1 MTKTIDWIAR
11 AFAVCALTAVFTGAS
26 FAQDGDES
34 VVLDRSESTPAPV
47 PTGARPSA
55 YAPTTGTQ
63 NFDLSE
69 SSTASD
75 GSIVVRNAKVEIP
88 KGEGYEALISANGQG
103 LLDELRLYDDSY
115 DLSEE
120 LRTLSEHIAGEIAAE
135 QSQTTNAGSTDLE
148 SKNTSKGVDPEQA
161 RQNAVQGVEKQFA
174 LLGRLGI
181 AEKSESERPKLQR
194 GMIVK
199 KGQYL
204 GRLQDDELKQEF
216 VVALQEL
223 LVARKEA
230 DKTLE
235 IDVAEAAA
243 KVAQAS
249 YQRAAT
255 LNRTMP
261 GSVSQEEVD
270 EKYYDWIRA
279 AKSIEKARYDWEVN
293 KEKVKVSLAR
303 ANATM
308 VQIRNRKLR
317 SPMDGFIDEI
327 YQNEG
332 QWVREGDQI
341 LHILRL
347 DKVQVTGTI
356 DAEKFAPEDIDGK
369 TVVVSVKR
377 PGADPVD
384 LQGTVVYVRQ
394 IVESGH
400 YYFYADVENQLIQSA
415 ETGKEYWLLNPGS
428 LVTITIKTK

>member
-1 MTKTIDWIAR
+1 MKQYDRIAR
-11 AFAVCALTAVFTGAS
+11 AFALCAFVGAFS
-26 FAQDGDES
+26 LNAASAQDDYENLVLQRPEIPAAPATPARPVANDAFSGAGDFN
-34 VVLDRSESTPAPV
+34 LAESTVA
-47 PTGARPSA
+47 
-55 YAPTTGTQ
+55 
-63 NFDLSE
+63 E
-69 SSTASD
+69 D
-75 GSIVVRNAKVEIP
+75 GSLVVANAKVEIP
-88 KGEGYEALISANGQG
+88 KGEGYEATISANGQG
-103 LLDELRLYDDSY
+103 LLDELRLYDDEY
-115 DLSEE
+115 NLSEE
-120 LRTLSEHIAGEIAAE
+120 LRALSEHIAGEIAAE
-135 QSQTTNAGSTDLE
+135 QSQADGASDSKKTE
-148 SKNTSKGVDPEQA
+148 SNVDPDQA
-161 RQNAVQGVEKQFA
+161 RQTAVQGVEKQFA

-181 AEKSESERPKLQR
+181 AEKQESERPRLRR

-243 KVAQAS
+243 RVAQAS
-249 YQRAAT
+249 YRRADS
-255 LNRTMP
+255 LNRSMP

-279 AKSIEKARYDWEVN
+279 AKSIEKAKYDLEVN

-317 SPMDGFIDEI
+317 SPVDGFIDEI

-332 QWVREGDQI
+332 QWVREGDEI

-356 DAEKFAPEDIDGK
+356 NAEKTAPEAIDGK
-369 TVVVSVKR
+369 TVVVSVNR
-377 PGADPVD
+377 PGSDPVE
-384 LQGTVVYVRQ
+384 LEGKIVYVRQ
-394 IVESGH
+394 VVESGH
-400 YYFYADVENQLIQSA
+400 YYFYADVENRVIHND
-415 ETGKEYWLLNPGS
+415 ETGKDYWLLNPGS
-428 LVTITIKTK
+428 LVTLTIKTN